1 MSARTLLMRIG
12 SSPVAVL
19 LAWFATRALLVGAT
33 TGLVPYPDG
42 PLVINDVKLYA
53 EWSDLLVTG
62 RFPTGDDMWQY
73 PPAAGLA
80 FALAALLGPNP
91 VAAFVGIV
99 LAADLAIT
107 VVLLVAGRRARGV
120 TAFAAARPQ
129 GVGGNDAAWA
139 WVVGGLL
146 VGPVLVAR
154 FDVLP
159 TLFAVIGLVLA
170 TGVAA
175 SLAASR
181 RTHWAS
187 AAAGAAF
194 SIGALLKAWPALLL
208 VSVPRRALPAA
219 IAGFIVAA
227 AVVLLGVSL
236 WADGAVSFLGEQG
249 ARGLQIESVG
259 AWPFMVA
266 NAFAFDVPTEFRYG
280 AMEVDLPITI
290 PLGLAITLAGFAVL
304 GVFAVLRLLGRLEG
318 VAPADVALATV
329 LVSVVTSRV
338 LSPQYSVW
346 VVGVAAVTFLD
357 PRSRTRLAVWLLVP
371 SVLVTQAIYPFG
383 YGSFT
388 NGAWWAV
395 LLQSVRVV
403 LLLAATV
410 LAVLAVIRA
419 PDPAKAARPRSAA
432 AASDG

>member
-1 MSARTLLMRIG
+1 MNGDSLLTRLG
-12 SSPVAVL
+12 SSTAVVVV
-19 LAWFATRALLVGAT
+19 AWFVTRALLVGAA

-107 VVLLVAGRRARGV
+107 VILLVAGRRARRH
-120 TAFAAARPQ
+120 AAS
-129 GVGGNDAAWA
+129 GSGGNDAAWA
-139 WVVGGLL
+139 WVIGGLL
-146 VGPVLVAR
+146 VGPVLIAR

-175 SLAASR
+175 SIPASR
-181 RTHWAS
+181 RRNWVS

-194 SIGALLKAWPALLL
+194 SVGALLKVWPALLL

-290 PLGLAITLAGFAVL
+290 PLGLAITVAGFAVL
-304 GVFAVLRLLGRLEG
+304 GMLAVLRLLGRLEG
-318 VAPADVALATV
+318 AAPADVALATV
-329 LVSVVTSRV
+329 LISVVTSRV

-357 PRSRTRLAVWLLVP
+357 PRSRSRLAVWLLVP

-388 NGAWWAV
+388 EGAWWAV
-395 LLQSVRVV
+395 LLQSIRVV

-410 LAVLAVIRA
+410 VAIVAVVRA
-419 PDPAKAARPRSAA
+419 PRPAHPAPPRSAA
-432 AASDG
+432 AASGG

>member
-1 MSARTLLMRIG
+1 MKRDSLLTRLG
-12 SSPVAVL
+12 SSTALVVV
-19 LAWFATRALLVGAT
+19 AWFVTRALLLGAV

-107 VVLLVAGRRARGV
+107 VVLLVAGNRARGR
-120 TAFAAARPQ
+120 AASGSSA
-129 GVGGNDAAWA
+129 GGNDAAWA
-139 WVVGGLL
+139 WVIGGLL

-175 SLAASR
+175 SVAASR
-181 RTHWAS
+181 RRNWVS

-194 SIGALLKAWPALLL
+194 SVGALLKVWPALLL

-266 NAFAFDVPTEFRYG
+266 NAFVFEVPTEFRYG
-280 AMEVDLPITI
+280 AMEVDVPISV
-290 PLGLAITLAGFAVL
+290 PLGLAITVAGFAVL
-304 GVFAVLRLLGRLEG
+304 GALAVLRLLGRLEG

-329 LVSVVTSRV
+329 LISVVTSRV

-371 SVLVTQAIYPFG
+371 SILVTQAIYPFG

-388 NGAWWAV
+388 EGAWWAV
-395 LLQSVRVV
+395 LLQSVRIV

-410 LAVLAVIRA
+410 VAVVAVVRA
-419 PDPAKAARPRSAA
+419 PRLENPAQPRSAA
-432 AASDG
+432 AASGG